1 MKKIICGIFLAL
13 TAIAAFPDEGM
24 ARTKEDNNIVKEIS
38 GGLPVYMGN
47 GMTWNKFDIDDQG
60 QFVIGLISQ
69 NLPDVSGM
77 TDEIRAS
84 YRDLLVGPKSGYVN
98 LARSLGR
105 SLRIN
110 VYNQQGE
117 LCISESVT
125 SER

>member
-1 MKKIICGIFLAL
+1 MRKFIYGIFLAL
-13 TAIAAFPDEGM
+13 TAIAAVPTESA
-24 ARTKEDNNIVKEIS
+24 ARTKEENNLVKEIA

-47 GMTWNKFDIDDQG
+47 GMTWNKFDIDEQG

-69 NLPDVSGM
+69 NLPEVSGM

-84 YRDLLVGPKSGYVN
+84 YRDVLVGPKSGYVN
-98 LARSLGR
+98 LAKSLGR

-117 LCISESVT
+117 LCISESV
-125 SER
+125 SSK